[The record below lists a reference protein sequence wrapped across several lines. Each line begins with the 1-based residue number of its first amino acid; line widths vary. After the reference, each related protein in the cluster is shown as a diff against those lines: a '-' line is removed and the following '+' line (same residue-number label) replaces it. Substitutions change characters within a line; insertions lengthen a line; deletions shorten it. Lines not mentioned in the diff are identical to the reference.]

1 MTPDDPADDRTVIR
15 PPGQTA
21 MPPTTAFQPTE
32 WSAGPGATAMGKSQ
46 LAAVPTPHNGTE
58 LTDNA

>member
-21 MPPTTAFQPTE
+21 MPPATTFQTTE
-32 WSAGPGATAMGKSQ
+32 WSAGPGAAAMGKTAVGAG
-46 LAAVPTPHNGTE
+46 AAAAP
-58 LTDNA
+58 